1 MAEYLFLAP
10 FPRRRLASGRPDARA
25 RLERVD
31 AGRSDMPHPLHSAGP
46 PDWQS
51 QGRTSQTTTPNRPVL
66 LCLLC
71 VLSSL
76 VDLTT
81 ACPPTCLCNATDVDC
96 SGRGLLSM
104 PALTHLPVTAHTL
117 LLPNNHLSSLGPG
130 SFANLTSLERL
141 DLSNNHLSSLGPGSF
156 AHLTSLERLDLS
168 NNHLSSLGPGSF
180 AHLTSL
186 ERLDLSNNHLSS
198 LGPGSFAN
206 LTSLERLDLSN
217 NYLDNLPPVLFKDL
231 GNLSDLTLH
240 NNSLRALDRDLF
252 QGLVGLRKLDVSLN
266 GLSDI
271 PLGLLDELQGLTW
284 LSVAGNRL
292 HALERAAFEPLA
304 NLQSLQLGANP
315 WECDCNLRDFKHW
328 MEWLLY
334 RGGKVDGVECTL
346 PKDLRGRDIR
356 GVPVEMFN
364 YCLQL
369 DDENR
374 GGGGTRSGG
383 KEGSSPPCGRT
394 TGPGA
399 PTSGSEVPPAGDLVP
414 VPDCVRRRYQPVSVR
429 RAIGTVVIAGV
440 VCGIVCIMMVGAA
453 AYGCIYASLM
463 AKYQRELKKRQP
475 LMGDGEG
482 DADPEDKQI
491 SSVA

>member
-1 MAEYLFLAP
+1 ILVSALLTSDP
-10 FPRRRLASGRPDARA
+10 FSLRLS
-25 RLERVD
+25 
-31 AGRSDMPHPLHSAGP
+31 
-46 PDWQS
+46 
-51 QGRTSQTTTPNRPVL
+51 PVL

-81 ACPPTCLCNATDVDC
+81 ACPPTCFCNATDVDC

-104 PALTHLPVTAHTL
+104 PALTHLPVSARTL
-117 LLPNNHLSSLGPG
+117 LLPNNHLSSL
-130 SFANLTSLERL
+130 
-141 DLSNNHLSSLGPGSF
+141 
-156 AHLTSLERLDLS
+156 
-168 NNHLSSLGPGSF
+168 
-180 AHLTSL
+180 
-186 ERLDLSNNHLSS
+186 
-198 LGPGSFAN
+198 GSFAN

-217 NYLDNLPPVLFKDL
+217 NYLDNLPPALFKDL

-334 RGGKVDGVECTL
+334 RGERLKDGVECTL

-374 GGGGTRSGG
+374 GGGGPRSGG

-399 PTSGSEVPPAGDLVP
+399 PTSESEVPAAGDLVP